1 MSVLK
6 KGNSFLKKNSNA
18 ISLIYLSMLTF
29 AANLYKII
37 FRMTNVIKIKKG
49 LDIPLRGE
57 AEKKLVRIESKK
69 VAVKPTDF
77 IDIFPKLHLK
87 EGAAVK
93 AGTPLF
99 YDKNHPEFQFTSPVS
114 GTIEEIKR
122 GAKRKI
128 LEIKITAD
136 GKNEYL
142 DFPVKPVDAWKK
154 EEIIQRLLESG
165 VWVNIRQ
172 RPYNV
177 IADPKDEARDIFI
190 STFDSAPL
198 APALDFVFQNEKEH
212 FQTGVDILNKLTA
225 GKVYLGNKAGQKSI
239 FQEINNAVI
248 NEFDGPHPAGN
259 VGIQIHHIKP
269 VNKGER
275 VWVLDPQ
282 AVVLIGR
289 LFMTGKYDARK
300 IVALTGPEVKNP
312 QYYEIING
320 TSLAEIL
327 QHAGITSTNV
337 RYISGNVLH
346 GTKIEADGY
355 VGNFD
360 RQITVIPEGNYYEFM
375 GWAMPRFNKF
385 SFSHAYFSWLF
396 PKKKFTFDTNVNGGE
411 RPFILTGQ
419 FEKVLPMDIYPMQ
432 LLKAIIIKDLD
443 LMENLGIYEVD
454 EEDFALCEFVDAS
467 KNKIQAIIRDGLDFV
482 RKEME

>member
-1 MSVLK
+1 
-6 KGNSFLKKNSNA
+6 
-18 ISLIYLSMLTF
+18 
-29 AANLYKII
+29 
-37 FRMTNVIKIKKG
+37 MTNVIKIKKG
-49 LDIPLRGE
+49 LDIPIQGKAAR
-57 AEKKLVRIESKK
+57 KRVRIASRH

-77 IDIFPKLHLK
+77 VDIFPKLHVK
-87 EGAAVK
+87 EGASVK

-114 GTIEEIKR
+114 GTVDEIKR

-128 LEIKITAD
+128 LEIKINAD

-142 DFPVKPVDAWKK
+142 DFPVKPVETWKK
-154 EEIIQRLLESG
+154 DEIIKTLLDSG

-177 IADPKDEARDIFI
+177 IANPKDDARDIFI

-198 APALDFVFQNEKEH
+198 APDLDFVFQDEKEN
-212 FQTGVDILNKLTA
+212 FQAGIDILNKLTN
-225 GKVYLGNKAGQKSI
+225 GKVYLGNKAGQKSVFSGI
-239 FQEINNAVI
+239 KNAVI

-259 VGIQIHHIKP
+259 VGIQIHHVKP

-289 LFMTGKYDARK
+289 LFLTGKYDARK
-300 IVALTGPEVKNP
+300 IIALTGTEVENP

-320 TSLAEIL
+320 TSLQEIL
-327 QHAGITSTNV
+327 EQANIRSSNV

-346 GTKIEADGY
+346 GTKIEANGY

-360 RQITVIPEGNYYEFM
+360 RQITVIPEGNHYEFL

-396 PKKKFTFDTNVNGGE
+396 PKKKFAFDTNLNGGE

-467 KNKIQAIIRDGLDFV
+467 KNNIQSIVRDGLDYV